1 MSNLFTISF
10 PAEICGGGIT
20 VPKKL
25 QRLEDKM

>member
-20 VPKKL
+20 APKKSSKIGG
-25 QRLEDKM
+25 QM